1 MLITA
6 AEHITIN
13 SRHFTSEFK
22 RGGVH
27 SVEVVGFNH
36 AENMFD
42 LRDAGAGN
50 PDAARR
56 GSPGQVGGCVELPQS
71 LRFDPQTGFT
81 VEETLD
87 S

>member
-1 MLITA
+1 MI
-6 AEHITIN
+6 ISQSVN
-13 SRHFTSEFK
+13 SRYFTSEFE
-22 RGGVH
+22 RSGAH

-71 LRFDPQTGFT
+71 LGFDPQTRFT
-81 VEETLD
+81 VEEALNG
-87 S
+87 